1 MLKIFSNIRGSAF
14 WYSFSRDKLAITCS
28 IIIATL
34 VLCAA
39 FAPWIAPHTPYDL
52 ETLDI
57 MNSSMPPIWQAD
69 SDPSFI
75 FGTDAQ
81 GRDMLSTI
89 LYGMRISLIIG
100 FAAVAFQAVTGI
112 IIGLLAGYYGGR
124 IDSFLMRLADV
135 QLSFSTMMVAI
146 IILAIFQ
153 KAFGSELYSQFALF
167 ILILVIGIAEWPKFA
182 RTIRSSVLAEKR
194 KEYVEAAKVM
204 GVPTWCIMF
213 KHILPN
219 CLSPIL
225 VIGTVQIAEAI
236 VTEASLSFLGL
247 GMPVDKPSLGS
258 LISSGFEY
266 IFSGAWWITAIP
278 GLVLV
283 ILVLSVNLLGDWLR
297 DYFNPKVYKD

>member
-1 MLKIFSNIRGSAF
+1 MLKTLSNIKKSAF
-14 WYSFSRDKLAITCS
+14 WYNFSRDKLAVTCS
-28 IIIATL
+28 IIIA
-34 VLCAA
+34 VLFASAA
-39 FAPWIAPHTPYDL
+39 LAPWIAPHTPYDL

-57 MNSSMPPIWQAD
+57 MNSTLAPIWQEE

-75 FGTDAQ
+75 FGTDSQ

-100 FAAVAFQAVTGI
+100 FAAVAFQAVIGI
-112 IIGLLAGYYGGR
+112 TLGLLAGYYGGR
-124 IDSFLMRLADV
+124 IDNFLMRIADV

-153 KAFGSELYSQFALF
+153 KTFGTELYSQLALF
-167 ILILVIGIAEWPKFA
+167 ILIIVIGIAEWPKFA
-182 RTIRSSVLAEKR
+182 RTIRSSVLAEKK
-194 KEYVEAAKVM
+194 KEYVEASKVM
-204 GVPTWCIMF
+204 GVPTWRIMF
-213 KHILPN
+213 IHILPN

-236 VTEASLSFLGL
+236 VTEAALSFLGL

-266 IFSGAWWITAIP
+266 IFSGAWWITMIP
-278 GLVLV
+278 GVVLV
-283 ILVLSVNLLGDWLR
+283 VLVLSVNLLGDWLR
-297 DYFNPKVYKD
+297 DYFNPKIYKD